1 MAGQMSVDEACEE
14 LGISPSRFDQLRTRM
29 LLASIAEFS
38 PRPVGRP
45 RQVPEEVQEELDALR
60 KQIADLERERQL
72 LKVQAELSALQ
83 RGKRTVRSK
92 SSGAAASRPTPPR
105 TNDRGG
111 AVP

>member
-1 MAGQMSVDEACEE
+1 MAGQMSVDDACAE

-45 RQVPEEVQEELDALR
+45 RHLPEEAQQEVASLQE
-60 KQIADLERERQL
+60 QVADLERENHL
-72 LKVQAELSALQ
+72 LKVQAELSGLS
-83 RGKRTVRSK
+83 RGKRAVRSK
-92 SSGAAASRPTPPR
+92 SGGPAAARTPPPR
-105 TNDRGG
+105 ADGAGG